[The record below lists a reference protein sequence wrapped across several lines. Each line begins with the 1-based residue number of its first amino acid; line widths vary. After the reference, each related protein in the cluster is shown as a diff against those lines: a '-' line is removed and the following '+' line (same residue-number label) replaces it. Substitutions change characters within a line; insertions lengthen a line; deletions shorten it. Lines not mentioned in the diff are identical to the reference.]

1 MGMTHGIRTSQKSFY
16 EKVWTGLWTVF
27 MKLSWIIVAFPLS
40 NIFLAWLTS
49 VIAFIIATG

>member
-49 VIAFIIATG
+49 VIAFIIAAG